1 MRGEI
6 SMKAERVLIVFIFLL
21 VFFAFQCGRKTTVP
35 DNLIGVWKASA
46 PQYEDRFFEIKKDE
60 IIFGTGQR
68 NFDTHRIKNI
78 EMEKVRGEESSLYTI
93 SYKNLEGQEYKFS
106 FYYDPT
112 RHGVIRFKNQDKI
125 VWTREES

>member
-1 MRGEI
+1 
-6 SMKAERVLIVFIFLL
+6 MKAERVLIVIISLL
-21 VFFAFQCGRKTTVP
+21 IFFAFQCGRKTAVP
-35 DNLIGVWKASA
+35 DNLIGVWETSA

-106 FYYDPT
+106 FYYDPK

-125 VWTREES
+125 VWTREKS